1 MKKYKK
7 HKRQIRRYLSKFFD
21 YLPPKTS
28 YKNLLYYYSFTT
40 YINEY
45 LDEINNKDIDRQDV
59 VKTVLTDIENEN

>member
-1 MKKYKK
+1 M
-7 HKRQIRRYLSKFFD
+7 RRYLSKLFN
-21 YLPPKTS
+21 YLPQKTS

-59 VKTVLTDIENEN
+59 VKTVLTDIGNGQ